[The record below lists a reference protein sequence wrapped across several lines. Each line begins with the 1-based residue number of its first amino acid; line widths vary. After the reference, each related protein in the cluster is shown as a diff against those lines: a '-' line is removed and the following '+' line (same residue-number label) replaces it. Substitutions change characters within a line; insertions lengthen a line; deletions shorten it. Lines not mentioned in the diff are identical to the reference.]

1 MLQSYDDNLFKSLKN
16 NGYHVFILGPGG
28 GGLFAEDAT
37 ELSVDE
43 YGFIVEPESSFFGGQ
58 TKKGPE
64 TEEY

>member
-1 MLQSYDDNLFKSLKN
+1 M
-16 NGYHVFILGPGG
+16 FILGPGG